1 MEAVEVA
8 GRHRLELLHALACL
22 QVAGCQLLL
31 GCTQRALRLTRH
43 CLGFLLSHAG
53 KADRCR
59 AWLLAAKCRVAD
71 ASRLPEWER
80 RAELLEGVRQ
90 VGIAK
95 DGFSEVGC
103 VTFLQCF
110 GSGSGSV
117 LDPYS
122 IGPLDPDPDP

>member
-1 MEAVEVA
+1 M
-8 GRHRLELLHALACL
+8 
-22 QVAGCQLLL
+22 AGCQLVL

-43 CLGFLLSHAG
+43 CLGYLLSHAG

-71 ASRLPEWER
+71 ASRLAEWER

-95 DGFSEVGC
+95 DGFAEVRSPY
-103 VTFLQCF
+103 TSLF
-110 GSGSGSV
+110 GSV
-117 LDPYS
+117 
-122 IGPLDPDPDP
+122 PDPLFYGLQDQNPDPSIFHPKQAKIL